1 MNSRQLL
8 KLGVPQDCLKD
19 AIQAIQNLTASA
31 HVKGKVIKQRIA
43 AVLEAP
49 ETFTEDEQLGAFAQ
63 AIIEDRQFVPAR
75 ADLLSHLGK
84 RRDRR
89 AVTRPDAAGLRACRS
104 PSVPL

>member
-49 ETFTEDEQLGAFAQ
+49 ETFTEDEQLVLLRKRSSRTGSLCRPNRYP
-63 AIIEDRQFVPAR
+63 IGLGETTRSTNSHMLRCVRPA
-75 ADLLSHLGK
+75 AY
-84 RRDRR
+84 
-89 AVTRPDAAGLRACRS
+89 RS
-104 PSVPL
+104 PSVPH